1 MIKVTVGTNTKRVA
15 VMVEPTDTLRSV
27 LEEQD
32 IDYSTGTLHLDGTT
46 ITPGQLDKSFTE
58 LGITEKCYLIS
69 VVKADGAL

>member
-27 LEEQD
+27 LEEQE